1 MSERES
7 IVAYQ
12 PLENYGFIGDLHTVA
27 LVGVDGSIDYM
38 CFPHFDSPT
47 VFAALL
53 DDDLGGRFK
62 IAPSAEGFRCKQM
75 YLPDTNVLLTRFLS
89 VDGLAEVTDF
99 MPVEDMRHSH
109 ILIRRVKAVR
119 GPVDLRLECR
129 PRFDYA
135 RVDHQAQ
142 AKGDEIW
149 FTPEEGDA
157 PPLRLRCSVP
167 VDIVDGD
174 AVAEFTLQSGE
185 TVDFILETVAAQTQN
200 PTEAAD
206 YAERAFQ
213 HSLEYWRD
221 WTATMSYRG
230 RWQEMVARSALA
242 LKLLNSQKYGSI
254 AAAGTFGLPEEIGG
268 ERNWDYR
275 FTWIRDAS
283 FTAASLI
290 KLGFTEEAHGFM
302 RWVEDRF
309 AESTAPGEL
318 QIMYGIDGRHDLSE
332 RTLDHLSGY
341 RDSAP
346 VRIGN
351 GAYNQTQLDIYGE
364 LLYAVDLYDELVEP
378 VSYALWQDLSQATE
392 WVCAHWRDTD
402 EGIWEVRGGQREF
415 IYSRLTDW
423 VAMDRAIR
431 IAQRRSLPAPLA
443 RWIEVRDEIHHE
455 IYHGFWSEKKQ
466 AFVQYKGAETLD
478 ASALMMPL
486 VGFIASRDPRWL
498 STLAAIED
506 ELVDD
511 ALVYRYHPEAA
522 ASDGLEGAEGT
533 FGICSFWFVECLAR
547 SGQVDK
553 ARLFFEKLHGYA
565 NHLGLYAEELDPAG
579 RFLGNYPQAFTH
591 LALINSALFLDEA
604 LDRQRR

>member
-1 MSERES
+1 MN
-7 IVAYQ
+7 YQ

-27 LVGVDGSIDYM
+27 LAGVDGSIDYM

-47 VFAALL
+47 VFGALL
-53 DDDLGGRFK
+53 DAEKGGRFK
-62 IAPSAEGFRCKQM
+62 IAPTAEGSRRKQM

-89 VDGLAEVTDF
+89 VDGVAEITDF
-99 MPVEDMRHSH
+99 MPVEEMRHTH
-109 ILIRRVKAVR
+109 ILIRRVTAVR
-119 GPVDLRLECR
+119 GPVDLHLECS

-135 RVDHQAQ
+135 RTGHRAE
-142 AKGDEIW
+142 ARGDEIW
-149 FTPEEGDA
+149 FFPDGDGA
-157 PPLRLRCSVP
+157 VPLRLLTTTP

-174 AVAEFTLQSGE
+174 AVADFTLESGE
-185 TVDFILETVAAQTQN
+185 TVDFILETVDSDGQSPAQ
-200 PTEAAD
+200 AAD
-206 YAERAFQ
+206 FAQRAFQ
-213 HSLEYWRD
+213 HSVDHWRR
-221 WTATMSYRG
+221 WNSQMSYRG
-230 RWQEMVARSALA
+230 RWQEMINRSALA
-242 LKLLNSQKYGSI
+242 LKLLTSSKFGSI
-254 AAAGTFGLPEEIGG
+254 AAAGTFGMPEEIGG

-283 FTAASLI
+283 FTAASLM
-290 KLGFTEEAHGFM
+290 KLGFTEEARRFIG
-302 RWVEDRF
+302 WVEDRYDE
-309 AESTAPGEL
+309 ATAPGEL
-318 QIMYGIDGRHDLSE
+318 QIMYGINGRHDLTE
-332 RTLDHLSGY
+332 ETLDHLSGY

-351 GAYNQTQLDIYGE
+351 GAYDQTQLDIYGE

-378 VSYALWQDLSQATE
+378 ISQALWKDLRASTE
-392 WVCAHWRDTD
+392 WVCEHWRDTD

-415 IYSRLTDW
+415 LYSRLTDW
-423 VAMDRAIR
+423 VALDRAIR

-443 RWIEVRDEIHHE
+443 RWTEVRDDIHNE
-455 IYHGFWSEKKQ
+455 IYSGFWSEKKN
-466 AFVQYKGAETLD
+466 AFVQYKAAETLD

-486 VGFIASRDPRWL
+486 VGFIAPRDPRWL
-498 STLAAIED
+498 STLAAIEE

-511 ALVYRYHPEAA
+511 ALVYRYHPDAA

-591 LALINSALFLDEA
+591 LALVNSALFLNEA
-604 LDRQRR
+604 LDREQH

>member
-1 MSERES
+1 M
-7 IVAYQ
+7 AYQ

-27 LVGVDGSIDYM
+27 LVGVDASIDYM

-47 VFAALL
+47 VFGALL
-53 DDDLGGRFK
+53 DDDKGGRFK
-62 IAPSAEGFRCKQM
+62 IAPAAEGFRHKQM

-89 VDGLAEVTDF
+89 ADGLVEITDF
-99 MPVEDMRHSH
+99 MPVEDMRHTH

-119 GPVDLRLECR
+119 GPVDLRLECA

-135 RVDHQAQ
+135 RVGHRAEV
-142 AKGDEIW
+142 KGAEIW
-149 FTPEEGDA
+149 FTPEGDEVK
-157 PPLRLRCSVP
+157 PLRLRSAVP
-167 VDIVDGD
+167 VEIVDGD
-174 AVAEFTLQSGE
+174 AVADFTLASGE
-185 TVDFILETVAAQTQN
+185 SVDFILETVDSDVQSA
-200 PTEAAD
+200 TEAAD
-206 YAERAFQ
+206 FAERAFQ
-213 HSLEYWRD
+213 HSLAYWRE
-221 WTATMSYRG
+221 WNAKMSYRG
-230 RWQEMVARSALA
+230 RWQEMVSRSALT
-242 LKLLNSQKYGSI
+242 LKLLTSQKYGSI

-290 KLGFTEEAHGFM
+290 RLGFTEEASGFM
-302 RWVEDRF
+302 RWVEARF
-309 AESTAPGEL
+309 DEATEPGKL
-318 QIMYGIDGRHDLSE
+318 QIMYGIDGRHDLTE
-332 RTLDHLSGY
+332 QTLDHLSGY

-351 GAYNQTQLDIYGE
+351 GAYDQTQLDIYGE
-364 LLYAVDLYDELVEP
+364 LLYAVNLYDELVQP
-378 VSYALWQDLSQATE
+378 ISYALWQDLSAATE
-392 WVCAHWRDTD
+392 WVCKHWRDTD

-431 IAQRRSLPAPLA
+431 IAQRRSLPAPLP
-443 RWIEVRDEIHHE
+443 RWLEVRDDIHNE
-455 IYHGFWSEKKQ
+455 IYNGFWSKEKQ
-466 AFVQYKGAETLD
+466 AFVQYKGGDTLD

-486 VGFIASRDPRWL
+486 VGFIASHDPRWL
-498 STLAAIED
+498 STLTAIEE

-511 ALVYRYHPEAA
+511 ALVYRYRPEAA

-604 LDRQRR
+604 LDRQQR

>member
-1 MSERES
+1 M
-7 IVAYQ
+7 AYQ

-47 VFAALL
+47 VFGALL
-53 DDDLGGRFK
+53 DDERGGRFK
-62 IAPSAEGFRCKQM
+62 IGPAKEGSRYKQL

-89 VDGLAEVTDF
+89 VDGVAEITDF
-99 MPVEDMRHSH
+99 MPVKEMRHTH

-119 GPVDLRLECR
+119 GPITLRLECA

-135 RVDHQAQ
+135 RVGHSAE
-142 AKGDEIW
+142 AKGAEIW
-149 FTPEEGDA
+149 FTPDVEGGT
-157 PPLRLRCSVP
+157 PMRLRSSIP
-167 VDIVDGD
+167 VEIVDGD
-174 AVAEFTLQSGE
+174 VVADFTLDSGE
-185 TVDFILETVAAQTQN
+185 TVDFILETVDAATQS
-200 PTEAAD
+200 PTESAE

-213 HSLEYWRD
+213 HTMDYWRR
-221 WTATMSYRG
+221 WNAQMSYRG
-230 RWQEMVARSALA
+230 LWQDMLSRSALT
-242 LKLLNSQKYGSI
+242 LKLLTSDRYGSV

-283 FTAASLI
+283 FTVASLI
-290 KLGFTEEAHGFM
+290 NLGFTEEARGFL
-302 RWVEDRF
+302 RWVEARF
-309 AESTAPGEL
+309 DECTVPGEL
-318 QIMYGIDGRHDLSE
+318 QIMYGINGRHDLTE
-332 RTLDHLSGY
+332 QTLGHLSGY

-351 GAYNQTQLDIYGE
+351 GAYDQTQLDIYGE
-364 LLYAVDLYDELVEP
+364 LLYAVNLFDELVEP
-378 VSYALWQDLSQATE
+378 ISYALWQQLQAATE
-392 WVCAHWRDTD
+392 WVCEHWQETD
-402 EGIWEVRGGQREF
+402 EGIWEVRGGRREF

-431 IAQRRSLPAPLA
+431 IAQRRSFPAPLN
-443 RWIEVRDEIHHE
+443 RWIEVRDKIHQE
-455 IYHGFWSEKKQ
+455 IYQGFWSENKQ

-486 VGFIASRDPRWL
+486 VGFIGPRDPRWL
-498 STLAAIED
+498 STLQGIED

-511 ALVYRYHPEAA
+511 ALVYRYHPDAA

-547 SGQVDK
+547 AGQVDK

-591 LALINSALFLDEA
+591 LALVNSALYLNEA
-604 LDRQRR
+604 LEQQIL